1 MNLKASTSA
10 RKALLAG
17 IHAGFLPDDA
27 AIPPGNSRPWPVILL
42 TAIGAW
48 FAAIPLFLLIGMV
61 LGQNVYSGT
70 GPYLVGGLALAAAI
84 AILRSSELP
93 LFVEQLAVPVLI
105 VGLALLAVG
114 CFDDMGETG
123 GAWGMLAIVFGVATM
138 LRPAWLRILL
148 GCAAAGLLYQ
158 GLWPAWSWRHAQ
170 LDGLI
175 SLHALL
181 IVWLLAL
188 RLQKLRASIAAAIE
202 NLATGWLIGTLIG
215 FAWIAGATFLL
226 SGTMGFEALGHLKAW
241 NPGSAHSRGL
251 ALALQLLSCTL
262 VLTAAILSAR
272 SWRAFRNPLFI
283 VVAATLTVLAGVLPM
298 LGAPVLAMA
307 ITAVT
312 HRWRLAGA
320 SAIAS
325 AWIVGSFYYQLHW
338 SLSEK
343 ALLLV
348 SIGLVLG
355 TATWAAQDRRHLE
368 IKTPR
373 RESDDDT
380 KSPAHPVASLRTW
393 GILAGSL
400 ATLLAINLGIWQ
412 KEDLISRGKPMY
424 LALAPVD
431 PRSLMQ
437 GDYMQLRFAML
448 PSRHLPPPEAMM
460 GRRPQLVIKLDARNV
475 ATVLREHDPDRH
487 PLATD
492 ETLLELSPKNG
503 DWVVVTDAWYFKEG
517 EGERWQR
524 AKYGEFRVL
533 PDGKALLVG
542 MADESLRPI
551 ATETP

>member
-1 MNLKASTSA
+1 MNPKATTPA
-10 RKALLAG
+10 RKALL
-17 IHAGFLPDDA
+17 AGFLPDDA
-27 AIPPGNSRPWPVILL
+27 AILPGNPRPWPVILL

-61 LGQNVYSGT
+61 LGQNVHSGA
-70 GPYLVGGLALAAAI
+70 GPYLIGGLALAAAI
-84 AILRSSELP
+84 AILRTRELP

-105 VGLALLAVG
+105 VGLALLTVG
-114 CFDDMGETG
+114 CFKDMGETG

-138 LRPAWLRILL
+138 LRSGWLRILL

-188 RLQKLRASIAAAIE
+188 RLQKYQVSIAAAIE
-202 NLATGWLIGTLIG
+202 NLATGWLISTLIG
-215 FAWIAGATFLL
+215 FTWIAGATFLL

-241 NPGSAHSRGL
+241 NPGSAHPRGL
-251 ALALQLLSCTL
+251 ALALQLLSCAL

-272 SWRAFRNPLFI
+272 RWRGLRHPLFI
-283 VVAATLTVLAGVLPM
+283 VVAAALTVLAGFLPM

-325 AWIVGSFYYQLHW
+325 AWIVGSFYYQLQW

-348 SIGLVLG
+348 SISLVLG

-368 IKTPR
+368 IKKPCR
-373 RESDDDT
+373 NGDDT
-380 KSPAHPVASLRTW
+380 ASPFRPFASLRTW
-393 GILAGSL
+393 GIVASSL
-400 ATLLAINLGIWQ
+400 ATLLAINFGIWQ

-448 PSRHLPPPEAMM
+448 APRHLPPPEAMM
-460 GRRPQLVIKLDARNV
+460 GRRPLLVTKLDARNV
-475 ATVLREHDPDRH
+475 VTVLREHDPENH
-487 PLATD
+487 PLKAD
-492 ETLLELSPKNG
+492 ERLLELSPKNG

-517 EGERWQR
+517 QGERWQK

-533 PDGKALLVG
+533 PDGRALLVG
-542 MADESLRPI
+542 MADEALRPI
-551 ATETP
+551 TGTF